1 MIISVTGRLLRV
13 IAAYLLA
20 SLVTGYMVYASLFF
34 DDSGMGKDAQ
44 NGNLGFGLMITF
56 FIAVFAATPA
66 ALTVAVG
73 EIKSWRMWW
82 YYSLAGSLIGL
93 VLGFMFKGPAFFP
106 YLGLV
111 LGVGSGAIFW
121 KLAGSVAGLAD
132 DPSRRVVALVMF
144 AVAAFGML
152 WTWSSWLGLSPF

>member
-1 MIISVTGRLLRV
+1 MIPSVSGRLLRIV
-13 IAAYLLA
+13 AAYLFA
-20 SLVTGYMVYASLFF
+20 SLITGYVVYGSLFF
-34 DDSGMGKDAQ
+34 DSGGAGKDAQ
-44 NGNLGFGLMITF
+44 NGGLGFGLMIAF

-73 EIKSWRMWW
+73 EIKSLRMWW